1 MSEQKS
7 AVARRLRTPRL
18 DVVTVLAL
26 VLPLLTVGLL
36 ALVRAQAHT
45 DEQYPPTLT
54 RLTSATVV
62 CPAGLPGEPRVSVAS
77 ASGRSGGS
85 VEAGSQRL
93 EPVARPGD
101 GVTVVRSAGP
111 LVVRGHDAQAPGLV
125 AGRFG
130 PGAALDCPQPEP
142 DLWFT
147 GLGARADHDSV
158 ISLVNP
164 DSGPAIA
171 DLTLLSRHHDVV
183 VERLRGITVPG
194 HRTVEVDL
202 GKAVPRRPELGVHVV
217 VSRGRLGIAVRDT
230 VTDLVTKRST
240 SDWVPPQAAPATD
253 NLLLGLAPGTG
264 TRTLA
269 VANGGED
276 VVQASVRVVTGD
288 TVFAPKGLKDLQV
301 PPGTTQ
307 LLDVGPALTRAL
319 ADRKDPAVGLEVV
332 AREPLTATLTTQVG
346 TDRSFTVPVTDVTS
360 LASVALPG
368 RGPASR
374 VVVSADAAGVVRVQT
389 WSASGGTLADKRVEV
404 EKGRTVTVALPANA
418 AAVRVTPSRTTIR
431 GSVVVPGARGGGSVV
446 PLRELVTHGLV
457 PQVRPGLPLLAQSS
471 GR

>member
-1 MSEQKS
+1 MSEQKTS
-7 AVARRLRTPRL
+7 AARRLRTPRL

-36 ALVRAQAHT
+36 GLVRAQAHT
-45 DEQYPPTLT
+45 GEPHPPTLT
-54 RLTSATVV
+54 RLAAATVV

-85 VEAGSQRL
+85 VEAGTRRL
-93 EPVARPGD
+93 EPVAQPGD
-101 GVTVVRSAGP
+101 GVTVVRAPGP

-130 PGAALDCPQPEP
+130 LGAALDCPQPEP

-194 HRTVEVDL
+194 HRTVDVDL
-202 GKAVPRRPELGVHVV
+202 AQAVPRRPELGVHVV

-240 SDWVPPQAAPATD
+240 TDWVPPQAAPATR
-253 NLLLGLAPGTG
+253 NTLLGLVAGQG
-264 TRTLA
+264 ARTLA

-276 VVQASVRVVTGD
+276 VVQASVRVITGD
-288 TVFAPKGLKDLQV
+288 TTFTPKGLDDLQV

-307 LLDVGPALTRAL
+307 LRDVGPALTRAL
-319 ADRKDPAVGLEVV
+319 ADRKDPALGVEVV
-332 AREPLTATLTTQVG
+332 ATGPVTATLTTQVG
-346 TDRSFTVPVTDVTS
+346 ADRSYAVPVTDVTS
-360 LASVALPG
+360 GASVALPG

-389 WSASGGTLADKRVEV
+389 WAASGSKLADRRIEV
-404 EKGRTVTVALPANA
+404 EKGRTVSVPLPAR
-418 AAVRVTPSRTTIR
+418 AAVVRLTPSRTTIR
-431 GSVVVPGARGGGSVV
+431 GSVVVPGTRGGGSVV

-457 PQVRPGLPLLAQSS
+457 PDVRPGLPLVAQSS